1 MDVIDIIV
9 IYKQMGKKYSKGFC
23 FLWPLK
29 VFLWWNLI
37 HADLIFLT
45 WIKAVNFYFTT

>member
-1 MDVIDIIV
+1 MDVINIIV

-23 FLWPLK
+23 ILWSQ
-29 VFLWWNLI
+29 FLWWNLI